1 MGQFFKQTFASCLG
15 TLLGLLVFST
25 LGVGGLAFLLLSLLI
40 SSDSSSVKEKSVL
53 VFNLATNISDAP
65 PSSSLADSLTSE
77 SSTTLNLR
85 QVIAAIEKATLDDN
99 IVGLLLYGRDNIGE
113 YGYATLTEVRQAL
126 ANFRQSGKKIIAY
139 DMEWTEKEYYLASVA
154 EKVIINPVGRMEING
169 LSSQQT
175 FFADALEKYGVGVQV
190 VKVGSFKGAVEPYTR
205 QDLSVQNRQQLQT
218 LLDTIWSNYGA
229 TVAKSRNLTP
239 QQVQTIS
246 DTQGIL
252 EATTAKEAGF
262 VDEVAYLDRVIVLAK
277 ELTGE
282 AKNKTNEE
290 ESSGSFSQISLAN
303 YASSLDEKEEED
315 SSNQIAIVYAEGT
328 IVEGQGN
335 RGEIGGD
342 KLAKELRKL

>member
-15 TLLGLLVFST
+15 TLLGLLVFSS
-25 LGVGGLAFLLLSLLI
+25 LGVGGLAFLLLSFLI

-77 SSTTLNLR
+77 SRITLNLR
-85 QVIAAIEKATLDDN
+85 QVIAAIEKAALDDS
-99 IVGLLLYGRDNIGE
+99 IVGLLLYGRGTVGE

-126 ANFRQSGKKIIAY
+126 AKFRQSGKKIIAY
-139 DMEWTEKEYYLASVA
+139 DVEWTEKEYYLASVA

-218 LLDTIWSNYGA
+218 LLDTIWSNYSA
-229 TVAKSRNLTP
+229 TVAKSRNLTD
-239 QQVQTIS
+239 QEVQTIS

-252 EATTAKEAGF
+252 EATRAKKAGF

-290 ESSGSFSQISLAN
+290 GNSGSFSQISLAN
-303 YASSLDEKEEED
+303 YASSLDEKED
-315 SSNQIAIVYAEGT
+315 SSDQIAIVYAEGT
-328 IVEGQGN
+328 IVEGQGD

-342 KLAKELRKL
+342 KLA